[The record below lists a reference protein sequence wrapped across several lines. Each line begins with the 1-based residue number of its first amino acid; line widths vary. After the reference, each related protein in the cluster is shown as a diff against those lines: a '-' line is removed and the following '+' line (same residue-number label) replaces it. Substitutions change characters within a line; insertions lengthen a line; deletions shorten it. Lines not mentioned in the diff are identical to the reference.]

1 VGRIDVQIPPTV
13 ALGDS
18 GEDVR
23 VGGRLL
29 GKEQQESDGV
39 LEQVVLPRE
48 IRVREERLDLRGVR
62 S

>member
-39 LEQVVLPRE
+39 LEQVVLPR
-48 IRVREERLDLRGVR
+48 R